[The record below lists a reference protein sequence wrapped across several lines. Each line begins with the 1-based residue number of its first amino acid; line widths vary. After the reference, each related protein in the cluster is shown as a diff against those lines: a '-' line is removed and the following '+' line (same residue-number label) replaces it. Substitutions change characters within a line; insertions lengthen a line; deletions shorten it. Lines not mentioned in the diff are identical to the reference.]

1 MKLKKQQYQLT
12 EMKKNVLL
20 IRSNKTSRKT
30 RNRKTDNVGCAK
42 TGSAKKDK
50 LISNKKS
57 P

>member
-1 MKLKKQQYQLT
+1 
-12 EMKKNVLL
+12 MKKNVLL

-30 RNRKTDNVGCAK
+30 RNRKTDNVECAK